1 MTEAKATGSMDWIRD
16 RWHDVAGTGATTWL
30 AWAVWALLALG
41 VVALIVVNTEIRRH
55 RHQLH
60 DQSRPHVSMFM
71 EPHAAD
77 WHVIE
82 LVVRNFGKTSAY
94 DVSFTFP
101 NPPTV
106 AEYENATDGY
116 ADVVELQLP
125 PQLPALAPGQEWRT
139 VWDSALDRTELGEG
153 IESRFPGTVTYFDR
167 PEEARGW
174 RFWRRPRRA
183 LETKVVLD
191 WASLPPVQR
200 IELMTNHDL
209 AKREKQK
216 LELLRSMLTYFHYA
230 SKETRAD
237 VFRSEIERMNRA
249 VDETKDRWRT
259 RQIDAAP
266 TDVSLRW
273 GNAEEELGRHRGER
287 V

>member
-1 MTEAKATGSMDWIRD
+1 
-16 RWHDVAGTGATTWL
+16 
-30 AWAVWALLALG
+30 
-41 VVALIVVNTEIRRH
+41 
-55 RHQLH
+55 
-60 DQSRPHVSMFM
+60 MFM
-71 EPHAAD
+71 EPHGAD

-101 NPPTV
+101 HPPTV

-125 PQLPALAPGQEWRT
+125 RQLPTLAPGQEWRT

-153 IESRFPGTVTYFDR
+153 IESRFPGTVTYYDR
-167 PEEARGW
+167 VEIPRGW
-174 RFWRRPRRA
+174 KFWQRRRRA
-183 LETKVVLD
+183 AGDQGGARLGVAAAGAADRIDDQPRPGQAGKAEVGAAAQPADL
-191 WASLPPVQR
+191 LP
-200 IELMTNHDL
+200 
-209 AKREKQK
+209 
-216 LELLRSMLTYFHYA
+216 LRHQGNSGRTCSA
-230 SKETRAD
+230 A
-237 VFRSEIERMNRA
+237 EIERINRA

-259 RQIDAAP
+259 RQIEAPP

-273 GNAEEELGRHRGER
+273 GNAEDELGKHRGER